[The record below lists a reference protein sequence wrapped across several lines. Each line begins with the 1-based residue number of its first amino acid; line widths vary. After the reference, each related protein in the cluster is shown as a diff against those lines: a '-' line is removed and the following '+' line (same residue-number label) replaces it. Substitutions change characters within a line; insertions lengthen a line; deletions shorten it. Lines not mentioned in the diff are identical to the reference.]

1 MTTVTNPLQAC
12 NDVFFRPGSVF
23 EALKQHNNWSW
34 LPFFIVVVMAVLP
47 NYLYF
52 TTIDPVWYVEHLLA
66 NSLDFAD
73 LSPAELDGM
82 RDLIPVESM
91 GTWGALG
98 GLVGL
103 TIINAIIAVYF
114 NLVTKSDEEN
124 LNGFTDWYG
133 ATWWMGMP
141 VVIGSLISIVMILL
155 SNDGTNQMPL
165 SIVSSTSLA
174 HIFGLDISSTWFG
187 LANAFRL
194 ESLLSIYIG
203 AAAIGSWTNFAWNK
217 SLLLSALP
225 TIIIYSIW
233 AVVIVI
239 G

>member
-1 MTTVTNPLQAC
+1 MIEIKQLAKKFKVENPFQAC

-34 LPFFIVVVMAVLP
+34 LPFVIVVVMAILP

-52 TTIDPVWYVEHLLA
+52 TTVDPVWYVEHLLA
-66 NSLDFAD
+66 NSPDFAD

-114 NLVTKSDEEN
+114 KPQWLHRLVWRYLVDGHAGSDW
-124 LNGFTDWYG
+124 LFDFHCHDF
-133 ATWWMGMP
+133 
-141 VVIGSLISIVMILL
+141 I
-155 SNDGTNQMPL
+155 
-165 SIVSSTSLA
+165 
-174 HIFGLDISSTWFG
+174 
-187 LANAFRL
+187 
-194 ESLLSIYIG
+194 
-203 AAAIGSWTNFAWNK
+203 K
-217 SLLLSALP
+217 
-225 TIIIYSIW
+225 
-233 AVVIVI
+233 
-239 G
+239 